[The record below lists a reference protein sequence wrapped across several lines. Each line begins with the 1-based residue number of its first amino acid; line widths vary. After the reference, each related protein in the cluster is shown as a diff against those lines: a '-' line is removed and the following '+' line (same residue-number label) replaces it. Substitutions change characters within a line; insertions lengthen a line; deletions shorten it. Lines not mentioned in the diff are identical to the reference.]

1 MSWWIFLNSGDLAS
15 CSANTSIEALKP
27 ASITD
32 FGKGLS
38 LVPAATRRLSAGGF
52 TASYLAVMS
61 RAATAPAART
71 IALFSADSASKAFL
85 LMKNSSSAPPSHQP
99 G

>member
-1 MSWWIFLNSGDLAS
+1 MSRWIFLNSGDLAS
-15 CSANTSIEALKP
+15 CSANTSMAALKP
-27 ASITD
+27 ASITALL
-32 FGKGLS
+32 KGLS
-38 LVPAATRRLSAGGF
+38 LVPLATRRRSAIGF
-52 TASYLAVMS
+52 CMSYLAVMS

-71 IALFSADSASKAFL
+71 MALFSADSASKAFL